1 MEHCI
6 VYFSK
11 WKGQFPEEDLAT
23 ILEQS
28 RLDNRKVGIT
38 GVTLYVRGSII
49 QVLEGEKPTI
59 EALYQRIEVDQHHT
73 SVVEVL
79 NRPISKRL
87 FTDYAMGYQTITA
100 RQLDEIKRVVDLD
113 GQEKVFVKSKESIIL
128 RMIKVFYQSS
138 QHN

>member
-6 VYFSK
+6 VYFSQ
-11 WKGQFPEEDLAT
+11 WEGQFSEEDLVT

-28 RLDNRKVGIT
+28 RFDNRKAGIT

-59 EALYQRIEVDQHHT
+59 EALYERIEVDQHHT
-73 SVVEVL
+73 NVVKVL

-87 FTDYAMGYQTITA
+87 FADYTMGYQTITA
-100 RQLDEIKRVVDLD
+100 RQLEEIKTVVDLN
-113 GQEKVFVKSKESIIL
+113 GREEVFIKSKEPIIL

-138 QHN
+138 QYN